1 MKGTIGMEVI
11 ARKRKGVGAMYLCCT
26 IVGVFMAIFG
36 IGATKLYFILLGI
49 LLTAVGGYI
58 YAGYVAL
65 PTEVIILESGSVL
78 RLPKGITLNIDD
90 LWDVS
95 YKCATA
101 KGIQYKWGTVI
112 LRANSGIVY
121 KYGYVAECEA
131 VAKRLTEMMYA
142 ARYNHNR
149 EEK

>member
-1 MKGTIGMEVI
+1 MEVI
-11 ARKRKGVGAMYLCCT
+11 ARKRDGIGAMYLFVTVAGICML
-26 IVGVFMAIFG
+26 VFG
-36 IGATKLYFILLGI
+36 IGATTLYFALLGI
-49 LLTAVGGYI
+49 LLTAVGIYI

-65 PTEVIILESGSVL
+65 PTDVIILEHGNVL

-121 KYGYVAECEA
+121 KYGYIAECEA

-142 ARYNHNR
+142 ARYNHNK